1 MARINAAVELTQ
13 RGAVALIAMDNPPVN
28 ALSHRLREGIAEAL
42 RQAASDPAVRA
53 VVLAGTPRAFSG
65 GADITEFGGPSRA
78 PTLRDLIAQLEA
90 MTKPVVAAIHGV
102 ALGGG
107 LELALGCHW
116 RVAWQGTRLG
126 LPEIK
131 LGLLP
136 GAGGTVRLPRVAG
149 VEAALKVI
157 LSGEP
162 VPVERAE
169 DVVDAILNGAYPDA
183 AIGWAEGKAGQPLR
197 RVRDMDEKL
206 APGRADPGLI
216 DRAAGPLLRR
226 HRGAPAAAAC
236 VAAVRNAVTMP
247 FEQALVAERDAFTTL
262 VQSDESRAQRHA
274 FFAEREARKLPDMP
288 ADVKAKPVSRAVVI
302 GAGTMGGGIAMC
314 FANAGIP
321 VTVIETA
328 QDALDRGLDRV
339 RGNYQTAVAR
349 GSLPADAP
357 ERRMALI
364 EGTTDFARAG
374 EGDVVIEA
382 VFEEMDLK
390 RRVFA
395 DLDRMTKPGALL
407 ATNTS
412 TLDVNEIAAST
423 QRPEDVLGTHFFSP
437 ANVMK
442 LLEIVRGAKT
452 SYQALATALAI
463 APAIGKVPVV
473 VGVCDG
479 FVGNRM
485 LHKRGIQAERML
497 LEGASPQEIDGALTA
512 FGFPMGPFAMSDL
525 AGLDVGWR
533 IRRARGQTA
542 PVGDALCEAGRF
554 GQKTGAG
561 YYRYEGRNPVPDPEV
576 DRIAAAAAEQ
586 LQIRRRTIPREE
598 ILDRLLLPMLNE
610 AARILEE
617 GIAIRPGDIDV
628 VWLYGYG
635 WPAYRGG
642 PMWYADRIGTR
653 ALRDRL
659 RALADATGD
668 ASLRPAALI
677 EKLAATD
684 APFLPDDKKRSP
696 PSGAERVG

>member
-1 MARINAAVELTQ
+1 M
-13 RGAVALIAMDNPPVN
+13 
-28 ALSHRLREGIAEAL
+28 
-42 RQAASDPAVRA
+42 RA

-78 PTLRDLIAQLEA
+78 PTLRDLIAQIEA
-90 MTKPVVAAIHGV
+90 MTKPVIAAIHGV

-116 RVAWQGTRLG
+116 RVAWKGARLG

-136 GAGGTVRLPRVAG
+136 GAGGTVRLPRLIG

-157 LSGEP
+157 LSGDP
-162 VPVERAE
+162 VPPERAE
-169 DVVDAILNGAYPDA
+169 GVVDAILDGPYPDA
-183 AIGWAEGKAGQPLR
+183 AIAWAEGKAGQPLR
-197 RVRDMDEKL
+197 RVRDDDAKL
-206 APGRADPGLI
+206 APARADPGLI
-216 DRAAGPLLRR
+216 DRAAAPLLRR

-236 VAAVRNAVTMP
+236 VEAVRRAATMP
-247 FEQALVAERDAFTTL
+247 FEQALAAERETFTTL

-288 ADVKAKPVSRAVVI
+288 ADVRAKPVVRAAVI

-321 VTVIETA
+321 VTLIETA
-328 QDALDRGLDRV
+328 QDALDARPRPRARQLPDRGR
-339 RGNYQTAVAR
+339 AR
-349 GSLPADAP
+349 QPGRWRA

-364 EGTTDFARAG
+364 EGSTDFARAA
-374 EGDVVIEA
+374 EGDLVIEA

-390 RRVFA
+390 RRLFA
-395 DLDRMTKPGALL
+395 DLDRVAKPGALL

-423 QRPEDVLGTHFFSP
+423 KRPEDVLGMHFFSP

-463 APAIGKVPVV
+463 APSIGKVPVV

-497 LEGASPQEIDGALTA
+497 LEGASPQEVDGALTA

-561 YYRYEGRNPVPDPEV
+561 YYQLRGPQRGARSRGGPHRGGSGGKTANPAPHDPARRNPRP
-576 DRIAAAAAEQ
+576 AAAADAERGGAHPGGRHRHPSGRY
-586 LQIRRRTIPREE
+586 RRGVAQ
-598 ILDRLLLPMLNE
+598 RLRL
-610 AARILEE
+610 ARLSR
-617 GIAIRPGDIDV
+617 RPDV
-628 VWLYGYG
+628 VRRPDRHAP
-635 WPAYRGG
+635 PA
-642 PMWYADRIGTR
+642 
-653 ALRDRL
+653 
-659 RALADATGD
+659 
-668 ASLRPAALI
+668 RPAARAGRGDRRR
-677 EKLAATD
+677 LAA
-684 APFLPDDKKRSP
+684 
-696 PSGAERVG
+696 SGAR